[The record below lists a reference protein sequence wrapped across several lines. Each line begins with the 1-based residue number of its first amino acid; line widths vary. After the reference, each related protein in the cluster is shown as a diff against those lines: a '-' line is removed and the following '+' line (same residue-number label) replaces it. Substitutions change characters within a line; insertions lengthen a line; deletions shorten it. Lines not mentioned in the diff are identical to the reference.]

1 MLLSATDM
9 LICGEDLGLVPD
21 CVPGVMDAL
30 GITAFKVQRSPKE
43 DVPYYNPQNAGYMN
57 VVTASS
63 HDSSTL
69 RQWWKENRELTQ
81 IIIIISLINTEL
93 RLRNFFQ
100 NWQRL
105 L

>member
-1 MLLSATDM
+1 
-9 LICGEDLGLVPD
+9 
-21 CVPGVMDAL
+21 MDKL
-30 GITAFKVQRSPKE
+30 GITALKVQRSPKE
-43 DVPYYNPQNAGYMN
+43 NVPYYDPQSASYMN

-81 IIIIISLINTEL
+81 HYFNNQLNNL
-93 RLRNFFQ
+93 VQLLQNYCQ
-100 NWQRL
+100 NWQKL